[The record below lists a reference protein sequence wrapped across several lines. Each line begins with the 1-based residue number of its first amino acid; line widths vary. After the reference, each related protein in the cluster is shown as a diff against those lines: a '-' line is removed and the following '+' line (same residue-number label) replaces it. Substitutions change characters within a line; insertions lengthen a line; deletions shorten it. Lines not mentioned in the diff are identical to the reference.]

1 MNFKYSKELFLIGII
16 FMLLS
21 CNSLGLLPQKTQIE
35 KNEEIN
41 NSPITSTSSQY
52 PIVDTN
58 QEKCFDVSGVQIS
71 CMQTGQDAQYK
82 TLSPSFLDNNDGTV
96 SDHITK
102 LVWQQTAD
110 INGDGKVNY
119 DDKMSQSDAISYCEN
134 LTLAKKSDWRLPDIK
149 SIYSLIDFNGK
160 DISAYDEED
169 SKLTPFINNYVFGFG
184 YGDRSKK
191 ERLIDAQWAT
201 STKYVSNTM
210 NGNNTMFGLNFADG
224 RIKGYPLTARGKDKK
239 FYVQCVRGNENYGKN
254 NFINNK
260 DGTITDLATN
270 LMWQKNDNGLGVKW
284 SDALEYCENSREAG
298 YSNWKLPDAKELQS
312 IVDYTRSP
320 DTSNSAAIN
329 SVFNATPIIN
339 ENKQKDFAFYWSS
352 TSHEN
357 MSNARNAVYISFGRA
372 LGYFHGFYLDVHG
385 AGAQRS
391 APKDISQ
398 INVKQ
403 NGFKVVNGAIIRGP
417 QGDVIRGLNF
427 ARCVRNIK

>member
-1 MNFKYSKELFLIGII
+1 MNFKYSKQLFLVGII
-16 FMLLS
+16 SMLLS
-21 CNSLGLLPQKTQIE
+21 CNSLGLPAQKTQIE

-82 TLSPSFLDNNDGTV
+82 TLSPSFSDNNDGTV
-96 SDHITK
+96 SDYITK

-119 DDKMSQSDAISYCEN
+119 DDKMNQSDAISYCEN